1 MTPHSHAFHLGAVL
15 AEPDRLPWQ
24 PLRPGVEI
32 HRLYGAEHEG
42 PSAALLRYRPGAEVP
57 WHVHTGA
64 EHILVLS
71 GSQEDHRGRYGA
83 GSFVV
88 NQPGTRHRVVSP
100 DGCLVL
106 VVWERPV
113 RFELTE
119 DGTPDPAPREPH
131 PA

>member
-1 MTPHSHAFHLGAVL
+1 MTHHPDAFDVA
-15 AEPDRLPWQ
+15 AAAADPDALPWQ

-32 HRLYGAEHEG
+32 HRLYGGEHDG

-57 WHVHTGA
+57 WHVHAGA

-113 RFELTE
+113 RFEPAE
-119 DGTPDPAPREPH
+119 DAAASP
-131 PA
+131 